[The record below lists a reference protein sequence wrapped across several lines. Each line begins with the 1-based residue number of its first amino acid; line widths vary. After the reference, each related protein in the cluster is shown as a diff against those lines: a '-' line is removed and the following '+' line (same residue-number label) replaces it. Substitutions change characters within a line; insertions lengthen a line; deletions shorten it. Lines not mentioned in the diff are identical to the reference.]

1 MSQAVPGT
9 ARGNSQG
16 KGWSCLVVRET
27 AKDHMIGEKCGV
39 GSEKYQGLLRGS
51 LMATKDFA
59 RLFE

>member
-1 MSQAVPGT
+1 M
-9 ARGNSQG
+9 
-16 KGWSCLVVRET
+16 VRET

-59 RLFE
+59 MLFE